1 MGGALF
7 LPCSLAWDQ
16 TMVEVMKIMATS
28 FKRSYAHN
36 VALSTPNPAS
46 GHCRPTSPPEIPG
59 HSQES
64 LGQSLVGSLL
74 LSPRFWCTQ
83 VSICPVQE
91 AVSPVLCKFWQLCGG
106 LMATYSKRAYA
117 RPRSTTARALRLN
130 RLRQWLIKPKAEIIT
145 KIISSPK
152 EPQALNF
159 HSFTA
164 LFSS

>member
-1 MGGALF
+1 MF
-7 LPCSLAWDQ
+7 PPCYFPWGQ
-16 TMVEVMKIMATS
+16 TMVGVMKIMATS
-28 FKRSYAHN
+28 FKKSHARIAT
-36 VALSTPNPAS
+36 LSAPRHHWPTSLPETS
-46 GHCRPTSPPEIPG
+46 GHSWASR
-59 HSQES
+59 
-64 LGQSLVGSLL
+64 GQNLMGSLL
-74 LSPRFWCTQ
+74 LSPGSWCAQ
-83 VSICPVQE
+83 GSVCALPES
-91 AVSPVLCKFWQLCGG
+91 VSPVLCKFWQLCGG